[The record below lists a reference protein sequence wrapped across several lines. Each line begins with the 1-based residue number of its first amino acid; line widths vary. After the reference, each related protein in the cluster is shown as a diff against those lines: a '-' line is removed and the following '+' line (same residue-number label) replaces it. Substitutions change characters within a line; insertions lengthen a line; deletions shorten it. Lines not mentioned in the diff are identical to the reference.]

1 MPTDSAPA
9 HTYCYQPHKGIAAA
23 RNNGIVHATGEIVAI
38 VADDYIL
45 DPSYAATVTE
55 FFRLR
60 SGSDGDAIRVTAAQ
74 RNLGS
79 QISHFYFD
87 TSVRRRLSGTADAA
101 PRGWKERL
109 ARSWQTAPR
118 QEETI
123 TTEHD
128 LEAAGAAA
136 FRREVFLCVGLF
148 DEAPQRTEDSDMTVR
163 LRKSGISVYYY
174 PHLSVKHQYS
184 QFMLDTVYKCFLTG
198 FNAYKFRRKHRPPV
212 DSVGGGLRGRSA
224 GTLRIHCSPR
234 CGQCASAKSR
244 AQGVLYLPFM
254 LVFRVTSK
262 LGLFCSFVSHRLH
275 VRRTSLL
282 ARNRE
287 KSGRHLFGR

>member
-23 RNNGIVHATGEIVAI
+23 RNNGIVDANGEIVAI

-60 SGSDGDAIRVTAAQ
+60 PEAMVMRFRVTAAQ

-109 ARSWQTAPR
+109 ARSCQTAPR

-136 FRREVFLCVGLF
+136 FRREVFLRVGLF
-148 DEAPQRTEDSDMTVR
+148 DEALQRTEDSDIKVR

-212 DSVGGGLRGRSA
+212 DSVGGGLRKVCRHIA
-224 GTLRIHCSPR
+224 DTLLTTLWAVR
-234 CGQCASAKSR
+234 QCESR